1 MSIRKLYC
9 CLREFQLRRKVR
21 KHFLPGRLR
30 KELYRRRDRYDH
42 GSPYC
47 AVTAVAILDEAVE
60 IVFEENEA
68 SVGVEENEVTLHVPE
83 LPDPTDE
90 FFEYL
95 SGDGGGLEAC
105 RRAHHEVLGGL
116 RWASCTGDLIQNQN
130 FGGKNF

>member
-1 MSIRKLYC
+1 M
-9 CLREFQLRRKVR
+9 
-21 KHFLPGRLR
+21 
-30 KELYRRRDRYDH
+30 
-42 GSPYC
+42 
-47 AVTAVAILDEAVE
+47 TAVAILDEAVE

-68 SVGVEENEVTLHVPE
+68 SVGVEENEVTLHVPD

-130 FGGKNF
+130 FGGKIF